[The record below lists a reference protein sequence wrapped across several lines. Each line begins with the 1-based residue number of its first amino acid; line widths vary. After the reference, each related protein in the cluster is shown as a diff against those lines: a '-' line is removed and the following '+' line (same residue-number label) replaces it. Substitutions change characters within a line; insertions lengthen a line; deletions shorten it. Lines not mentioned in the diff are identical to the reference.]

1 MLTLADI
8 TAGIAGG
15 RLRPDALAGAVA
27 IQVSSVVIDSRQAR
41 PGSLFVALRGEHYDG
56 HDFIPAALAA
66 GAVAVITERAPASF
80 SGTVIDLERP
90 APGLP
95 ALAAPICL
103 VVPSSLAA
111 LQAAASFWR
120 RRHAVRVVGI
130 TGSVGKTTCK
140 ELIAAILSRR
150 YHTLRSRGN
159 YNNEIGLPLTLL
171 QLDSSH
177 ERVVLEMGMYA
188 MGEISRLAEIALPHV
203 GVVTNVGPSHLER
216 LGTLEHIAQAKA
228 ELPQAL
234 PSAQEGGIAILNA
247 DDERVRAMA
256 RLTPARVL
264 TYGLSPEADL
274 WADGIESE
282 GLEGIRFRFHF
293 EGEAIHAH
301 LPVLGRHSVH
311 SALAAAAVALVE
323 GLPWS
328 DVISGL
334 NDQSLQLRI
343 VVVPGP
349 AGSTIVEDVYNSSP
363 PSALAALNLLAEL
376 NGRRI
381 AVLGDM
387 QELGSYAQE
396 GHKLVGER
404 AREIVD
410 RLVTVG
416 PLARIIGE
424 QALEAGMPTSAVQMV
439 ETNAEAITLLLASIE
454 PGDMIL
460 VKGSRAVKMEEIVA
474 ALTRTPSP
482 VQDRAK
488 ER

>member
-1 MLTLADI
+1 
-8 TAGIAGG
+8 
-15 RLRPDALAGAVA
+15 
-27 IQVSSVVIDSRQAR
+27 
-41 PGSLFVALRGEHYDG
+41 
-56 HDFIPAALAA
+56 
-66 GAVAVITERAPASF
+66 
-80 SGTVIDLERP
+80 
-90 APGLP
+90 
-95 ALAAPICL
+95 
-103 VVPSSLAA
+103 LAA

-120 RRHAVRVVGI
+120 RRHDVRVVGI

-171 QLDSSH
+171 QLNSSY

-188 MGEISRLAEIALPHV
+188 LGEIRWLAEIALPHV

-216 LGTLEHIAQAKA
+216 LGTLERIAQAKA

-234 PSAQEGGIAILNA
+234 PGAQEGGVAILNA
-247 DDERVRAMA
+247 DDDRVRAMA
-256 RLTPARVL
+256 QLTQARVV
-264 TYGLSPEADL
+264 TYGLSPLADL

-293 EGEAIHAH
+293 QGEAIHAH
-301 LPVLGRHSVH
+301 LAMLGRHSIH

-323 GLPWS
+323 GLSWS
-328 DVISGL
+328 DVLSGL

-343 VVVPGP
+343 VVLPGP
-349 AGSTIVEDVYNSSP
+349 AGSTIIEDVYNSSP
-363 PSALAALNLLAEL
+363 ASALAALNLLAEL
-376 NGRRI
+376 NGSKT

-387 QELGSYAQE
+387 QELGSYTQE
-396 GHKLVGER
+396 GHRLVGER
-404 AREIVD
+404 AREVVD

-424 QALEAGMPTSAVQMV
+424 QALKAGLPASSVHMV
-439 ETNAEAITLLLASIE
+439 ETNADAITLLLESIE

-460 VKGSRAVKMEEIVA
+460 VKGSRAVKMEEIA
-474 ALTRTPSP
+474 TALTTTPAP
-482 VQDRAK
+482 IQDGAK